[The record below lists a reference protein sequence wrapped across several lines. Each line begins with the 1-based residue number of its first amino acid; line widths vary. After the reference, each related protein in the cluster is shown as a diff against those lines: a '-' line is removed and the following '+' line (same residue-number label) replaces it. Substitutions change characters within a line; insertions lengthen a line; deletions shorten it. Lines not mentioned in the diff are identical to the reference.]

1 MYSAKYVFDL
11 IKLSIFQ
18 YCLLWRLVVY
28 NLQPFSIFALKARSK
43 IWLIYV
49 LWQLPVKQ
57 NLVEASW
64 DIFCI
69 QLETFVEMLVNKIWF
84 NTCIHLKQTLNLTTV
99 DDIPSKNISH
109 IYDNSQ
115 LPPAAKKLWKNILS
129 LTIFDST
136 ANRGQSA
143 TVFVQ
148 GTHQLPEKLKL
159 DKSSLR
165 QNEACRGEISKH
177 WANIIFSSTTGIYFL
192 CWLWAWLFVMNIL
205 CWERCGA
212 LPGWSVCNISL

>member
-28 NLQPFSIFALKARSK
+28 NLQPFSIFALKARRK
-43 IWLIYV
+43 IWLICTLAVACKAKFGWCVVRYF
-49 LWQLPVKQ
+49 LH
-57 NLVEASW
+57 S
-64 DIFCI
+64 
-69 QLETFVEMLVNKIWF
+69 VEMLVKKLIF

-99 DDIPSKNISH
+99 DDITSKNISH

-143 TVFVQ
+143 TVLVQ
-148 GTHQLPEKLKL
+148 GTHQLP
-159 DKSSLR
+159 
-165 QNEACRGEISKH
+165 
-177 WANIIFSSTTGIYFL
+177 
-192 CWLWAWLFVMNIL
+192 
-205 CWERCGA
+205 
-212 LPGWSVCNISL
+212 